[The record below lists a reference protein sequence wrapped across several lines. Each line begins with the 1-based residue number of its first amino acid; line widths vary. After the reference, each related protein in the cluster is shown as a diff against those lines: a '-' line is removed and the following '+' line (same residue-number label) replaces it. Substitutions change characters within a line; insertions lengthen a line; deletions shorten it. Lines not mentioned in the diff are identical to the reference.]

1 MFHGVGDHSL
11 PARVGRGP
19 RLKQQSIRGVL
30 RLHTVGIEVQVKRLR
45 HPGKI
50 RSRLG
55 EPQVAGAVAIEVD
68 PGVFERLITL
78 RHDRHLRALD
88 GADIALPGH
97 GLGRPACVGR
107 ECVADLAHEQ
117 RR

>member
-11 PARVGRGP
+11 PSRVGRGP
-19 RLKQQSIRGVL
+19 RLEQQSIRGVL

-50 RSRLG
+50 CSRLG

-88 GADIALPGH
+88 GADVALPGH
-97 GLGRPACVGR
+97 CLGWPARVGR
-107 ECVADLAHEQ
+107 KCVANLAHE
-117 RR
+117 